1 MAVNG
6 PECPRC
12 GHVNGI
18 HAATCISKFL
28 TSSQDDLHRIVRR
41 LFSELETI
49 SKDKYINFSDVKRTL
64 EEVANDLYL
73 LRLLNEPAAVGAE
86 HPEE

>member
-1 MAVNG
+1 MANG

-18 HAATCISKFL
+18 HAQRCITAFL
-28 TSSQDDLHRIVRR
+28 ASGQEELHRIVRR
-41 LFSELETI
+41 LFNELETI
-49 SKDKYINFSDVKRTL
+49 GKDKYINFSEVKKTL

-73 LRLLNEPAAVGAE
+73 LRLLNEPATVGAE